1 MTAAT
6 LADTI
11 FFVVFFILISLNN
24 GKKLPYI
31 DVANK
36 RRSCRLLSNR
46 IDANMFMI
54 SIYKKIHKSDK
65 E

>member
-1 MTAAT
+1 
-6 LADTI
+6 
-11 FFVVFFILISLNN
+11 
-24 GKKLPYI
+24 
-31 DVANK
+31 
-36 RRSCRLLSNR
+36 LLSNR